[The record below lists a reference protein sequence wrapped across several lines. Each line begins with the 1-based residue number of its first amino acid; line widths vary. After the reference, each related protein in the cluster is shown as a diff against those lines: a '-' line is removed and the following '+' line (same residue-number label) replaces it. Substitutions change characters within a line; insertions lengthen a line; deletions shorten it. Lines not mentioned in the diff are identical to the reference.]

1 MHIETIV
8 CGPLDVNCY
17 VLWEDDGTCALIDP
31 AAEAPVLDYM
41 QTYHL
46 RCTHILLTHGHF
58 DHIGGVAGIKEKT
71 GALVCIHKEDAPM
84 LTSDV
89 ESLGEMMDFHNTP
102 VQADLLLQ
110 DGDVIEAVGTKLH
123 VLHTPGHTRGG
134 VCYLEENDR
143 VLFTGDTIFRLG
155 AGRADFPGSDEQDL
169 YRSIVNKLFLLEG
182 DYTLY
187 PGHNRTTTMEVER
200 ERNTFIRHYRGYGW

>member
-17 VLWEDDGTCALIDP
+17 VLWEDDGSCALVDP
-31 AAEAPVLDYM
+31 AAEEPVLDYIGT
-41 QTYHL
+41 QRL
-46 RCTHILLTHGHF
+46 NCTHILLTHGHF
-58 DHIGGVAGIKEKT
+58 DHVGGVAGIKEKT
-71 GALVCIHKEDAPM
+71 GALVCIHKEDSRM

-89 ESLGEMMDFHNTP
+89 ENLGARMGFHTVP
-102 VQADLLLQ
+102 VQPDLLLE

-134 VCYLEENDR
+134 VCYLHEDSC
-143 VLFTGDTIFRLG
+143 VMFTGDTIFRLG

-169 YRSIVNKLFLLEG
+169 YRSIANKLFKLDG

-187 PGHNRTTTMEVER
+187 PGHNRPTTMEVER
-200 ERNTFIRHYRGYGW
+200 ERNTFIRHYRGFGW